1 MNIVT
6 FFENDINKLINEI
19 SLFKDDESLWK
30 TKEGILNSA
39 GNLTLHL
46 LGNLNHF
53 IGSTL
58 GHTDFIRNRDDEF
71 SLKNVA
77 RETLISDL
85 KELQLTI
92 KEILPK
98 LSQEELQ
105 QDFPIKIREQVF
117 TTQNMLIYL
126 LSHFNYHLG
135 QVNYLRRML

>member
-1 MNIVT
+1 MNIII

-30 TKEGILNSA
+30 TQEGILNSA

-53 IGSTL
+53 IGSAL
-58 GHTDFIRNRDDEF
+58 GHTDFIRDRDDEF

>member
-98 LSQEELQ
+98 LSKEELQ

>member
-1 MNIVT
+1 MDIIN
-6 FFENDINKLINEI
+6 FYESDINKLINEI

-53 IGSTL
+53 IGTTL

-98 LSQEELQ
+98 LSEEELQ

-117 TTQNMLIYL
+117 TTQNMLVYL

>member
-1 MNIVT
+1 MNVTT

-53 IGSTL
+53 IGTTL
-58 GHTDFIRNRDDEF
+58 GNTDFIRNRDDEF
-71 SLKNVA
+71 LLKNVP

-92 KEILPK
+92 KEILPR
-98 LSQEELQ
+98 LSEDELQ
-105 QDFPIKIREQVF
+105 KDFPLKIRDEIF

-126 LSHFNYHLG
+126 LAHFNYHLG